1 MALSNDLGFLI
12 LKCKASH
19 PRLPGQTRVSLLVSL
34 RTIQEL
40 SLELIAPQTSKWYF
54 QNFLLKANQRV
65 VQMLSTTYIFQSNPP
80 LFNQEAYE
88 CYTDTVTDL
97 GEGPGGPGPTLI
109 LGKKRRN
116 D

>member
-1 MALSNDLGFLI
+1 MI

-40 SLELIAPQTSKWYF
+40 SLELIAPQTSKCYF

-80 LFNQEAYE
+80 LFNQEALRMLYR
-88 CYTDTVTDL
+88 YSN
-97 GEGPGGPGPTLI
+97 GSRGGARGARPHPYFG
-109 LGKKRRN
+109 
-116 D
+116 